1 MMITADRPHRITGTG
16 YGVAFWNGNTA
27 SNEAEA
33 TRAVVY
39 VGHPGMPYPEFKFD
53 LPAQRVEMEQLTRA
67 FMKIFESGVY
77 AGKKEVRDVL
87 GITERR

>member
-1 MMITADRPHRITGTG
+1 MTITADTPHRIRDTG
-16 YGVAFWNGNTA
+16 YGIAFWNGNMA

-39 VGHPGMPYPEFKFD
+39 VGPPGMPYPEFKFD
-53 LPAQRVEMEQLTRA
+53 LPAQKVEMEQLTRA
-67 FMKIFESGVY
+67 FIKIFESGVY
-77 AGKKEVRDVL
+77 AGKKEIRDVL